1 MDKFNLSDV
10 LHQTSF
16 YTNKA
21 LGQNFISDTNLLSA
35 IVSDAGIEK
44 EDTVVEIGTGA
55 GTLTRIIA
63 DNAKK
68 VYSFEV
74 DRNLEKVLNI
84 TLSGYENIEVIFKDV
99 LRMKDD
105 ALIEIIG
112 DSNFKMI
119 GNLPYYITTPLL
131 LRFIES
137 DFKVDSITI
146 MVQEE
151 VARRLIAKE
160 GTEDYSSIT
169 LAVAMWGDATIT
181 RKVSRNMFFPAPN
194 VDSAVVTIKRNDSK
208 IEGYDRK
215 KINKLVRSAFA
226 MRRKT
231 LANNLQ
237 SGYQI
242 TKEEAISRIEK
253 AGFDKNIRGEKLSL
267 KDFLKLSEEF

>member
-1 MDKFNLSDV
+1 MKNYNLGDV

-21 LGQNFISDTNLLSA
+21 LGQNFISDTNLLTA
-35 IVSDAGIEK
+35 IVTDAGIEN

-55 GTLTRIIA
+55 GTLTGIIA
-63 DNAKK
+63 DKAKK

-99 LRMKDD
+99 LRMKDE
-105 ALIEIIG
+105 AVTEIIRDG
-112 DSNFKMI
+112 HFKLL

-131 LRFIES
+131 LRFIDS
-137 DFKVDSITI
+137 NFNVDSITI

-151 VARRLIAKE
+151 VARRIVAKE

-181 RKVSRNMFFPAPN
+181 RKVSRNMFFPSPN

-208 IEGYDRK
+208 IKGYERK
-215 KINKLVRSAFA
+215 KINRLVRASFA

-231 LANNLQ
+231 LANNL
-237 SGYQI
+237 SAAYQI
-242 TKEEAISRIEK
+242 SKEEAIARIEK

-267 KDFLKLSEEF
+267 DDYLRLSEEF

>member
-1 MDKFNLSDV
+1 MKNYNLGDV

-21 LGQNFISDTNLLSA
+21 LGQNFISDTNLLTA
-35 IVSDAGIEK
+35 IVTDAGIES

-55 GTLTRIIA
+55 GTLTGIIA
-63 DNAKK
+63 DKAKK

-99 LRMKDD
+99 LRMKDE
-105 ALIEIIG
+105 AVTEIIG
-112 DSNFKMI
+112 DGHFKLL

-131 LRFIES
+131 LRFIDS
-137 DFKVDSITI
+137 NFNVDSITI

-151 VARRLIAKE
+151 VARRIVAKE

-169 LAVAMWGDATIT
+169 LAVAMWGDPTIT
-181 RKVSRNMFFPAPN
+181 RKVSRNMFFPSPN

-208 IEGYDRK
+208 IKGYDRK
-215 KINKLVRSAFA
+215 KINRLVRASFA

-231 LANNLQ
+231 LANNL
-237 SGYQI
+237 SAAYQI
-242 TKEEAISRIEK
+242 SKEEAIARIEK

-267 KDFLKLSEEF
+267 DDYLRLSEEF

>member
-1 MDKFNLSDV
+1 MKNYNLGDV

-21 LGQNFISDTNLLSA
+21 LGQNFISDTNLLTA
-35 IVSDAGIEK
+35 IVSDAGIDS

-55 GTLTRIIA
+55 GTLTGIIA
-63 DNAKK
+63 DKAKK

-99 LRMKDD
+99 LRMKDE
-105 ALIEIIG
+105 AVIEIIG
-112 DSNFKMI
+112 DGHFKLL

-131 LRFIES
+131 LRFIDS
-137 DFKVDSITI
+137 NFNVDSITI

-151 VARRLIAKE
+151 VARRIVAKE

-169 LAVAMWGDATIT
+169 LAVAMWGDPTIT
-181 RKVSRNMFFPAPN
+181 RKVSRNMFFPSPN

-208 IEGYDRK
+208 IKGYDRK
-215 KINKLVRSAFA
+215 KINRLVRASFA

-231 LANNLQ
+231 LANNL
-237 SGYQI
+237 SAAYQI
-242 TKEEAISRIEK
+242 SKDEAIARIEK

-267 KDFLKLSEEF
+267 DDYLRLSEEF

>member
-1 MDKFNLSDV
+1 MKNYNLGDV

-21 LGQNFISDTNLLSA
+21 LGQNFISDTNLLTA
-35 IVSDAGIEK
+35 IVTDAGIES

-55 GTLTRIIA
+55 GTLTGIIA
-63 DNAKK
+63 DKAKK

-99 LRMKDD
+99 LRMRDE
-105 ALIEIIG
+105 AVTEIIG
-112 DSNFKMI
+112 DGHFKLL

-131 LRFIES
+131 LRFIDS
-137 DFKVDSITI
+137 NFNVDSITI

-151 VARRLIAKE
+151 VARRIVAKE

-181 RKVSRNMFFPAPN
+181 RKVSRNMFFPSPN

-208 IEGYDRK
+208 IKGYDRK
-215 KINKLVRSAFA
+215 KINRLVRASFA

-231 LANNLQ
+231 LANNL
-237 SGYQI
+237 SAAYQI
-242 TKEEAISRIEK
+242 SKEEAIARIEK

-267 KDFLKLSEEF
+267 DDYLRLSEEF

>member
-1 MDKFNLSDV
+1 MKNYNLGDV

-21 LGQNFISDTNLLSA
+21 LGQNFISDTNLLTA
-35 IVSDAGIEK
+35 IVTDAGIES
-44 EDTVVEIGTGA
+44 EDIVVEIGTGA
-55 GTLTRIIA
+55 GTLTGIIA
-63 DNAKK
+63 DKAKK

-99 LRMKDD
+99 LRMKDE
-105 ALIEIIG
+105 AVTEIIG
-112 DSNFKMI
+112 DGHFKLL

-131 LRFIES
+131 LRFIDS
-137 DFKVDSITI
+137 NFNVDSITI

-151 VARRLIAKE
+151 VARRIVAKE

-181 RKVSRNMFFPAPN
+181 RKVSRNMFFPSPN

-208 IEGYDRK
+208 IKGYDRK
-215 KINKLVRSAFA
+215 KINRLVRASFA

-231 LANNLQ
+231 LANNL
-237 SGYQI
+237 SAAYQI
-242 TKEEAISRIEK
+242 SKDEAIARIEK

-267 KDFLKLSEEF
+267 DDYLRLSEEF

>member
-1 MDKFNLSDV
+1 MKNYNLGDV

-21 LGQNFISDTNLLSA
+21 LGQNFISDTNLLTA
-35 IVSDAGIEK
+35 IVTDAGIES

-55 GTLTRIIA
+55 GTLTGIIA
-63 DNAKK
+63 DKAKK

-99 LRMKDD
+99 LRMKDE
-105 ALIEIIG
+105 AVTEIIG
-112 DSNFKMI
+112 DGHFKLL

-131 LRFIES
+131 LRFIDS
-137 DFKVDSITI
+137 KFNVDSITI

-151 VARRLIAKE
+151 VARRIVAKE

-169 LAVAMWGDATIT
+169 LAVAMWGDPTIT
-181 RKVSRNMFFPAPN
+181 RKVSRNMFFPSPN

-208 IEGYDRK
+208 IKGYDRK
-215 KINKLVRSAFA
+215 KINRLVRASFA

-231 LANNLQ
+231 LANNL
-237 SGYQI
+237 SAAYQI
-242 TKEEAISRIEK
+242 SKEEAIARIEK

-267 KDFLKLSEEF
+267 DDYLRLSEEF

>member
-1 MDKFNLSDV
+1 MKNYNLGDV

-21 LGQNFISDTNLLSA
+21 LGQNFISDTNLLTA
-35 IVSDAGIEK
+35 IVTDAGIES

-55 GTLTRIIA
+55 GTLTGIIS
-63 DNAKK
+63 DKAKK

-99 LRMKDD
+99 LRMKDE
-105 ALIEIIG
+105 AVTEIIG
-112 DSNFKMI
+112 DGHFKLL

-131 LRFIES
+131 LRFIDS
-137 DFKVDSITI
+137 NFNVDSITI

-151 VARRLIAKE
+151 VARRIVAKE

-181 RKVSRNMFFPAPN
+181 RKVSRNMFFPSPN

-208 IEGYDRK
+208 IKGYDRK
-215 KINKLVRSAFA
+215 KINRLVRASFA

-231 LANNLQ
+231 LANNL
-237 SGYQI
+237 SAAYQI
-242 TKEEAISRIEK
+242 SKDEAIARIEK

-267 KDFLKLSEEF
+267 DDYLRLSEEF

>member
-1 MDKFNLSDV
+1 MKNYNLGDV

-21 LGQNFISDTNLLSA
+21 LGQNFISDTNLLTA
-35 IVSDAGIEK
+35 IVTDAGIES

-55 GTLTRIIA
+55 GTLTGIIA
-63 DNAKK
+63 DKAKK

-99 LRMKDD
+99 LRMKDE
-105 ALIEIIG
+105 AVTEIIG
-112 DSNFKMI
+112 DGHFKLL

-131 LRFIES
+131 LRFIDS
-137 DFKVDSITI
+137 NFNVDSITI

-151 VARRLIAKE
+151 VARRIVAKE

-181 RKVSRNMFFPAPN
+181 RKVSRNMFFPSPN

-208 IEGYDRK
+208 IKGYDRK
-215 KINKLVRSAFA
+215 KINRLVRASFA

-231 LANNLQ
+231 LANNL
-237 SGYQI
+237 SAAYQI
-242 TKEEAISRIEK
+242 SKEEAIARIEK

-267 KDFLKLSEEF
+267 DDYLRLSEEF

>member
-1 MDKFNLSDV
+1 MKNYNLGDV

-21 LGQNFISDTNLLSA
+21 LGQNFISDTNLLTA
-35 IVSDAGIEK
+35 IVTDAGIES

-55 GTLTRIIA
+55 GTLTGIIA
-63 DNAKK
+63 DKAKK

-99 LRMKDD
+99 LRMKDE
-105 ALIEIIG
+105 AVTEIIG
-112 DSNFKMI
+112 DGHFKLL

-131 LRFIES
+131 LRFIDS
-137 DFKVDSITI
+137 NFNVDSITI

-151 VARRLIAKE
+151 VARRIVAKE

-181 RKVSRNMFFPAPN
+181 RKVSRNMFFPSPN

-208 IEGYDRK
+208 IKGYDRK
-215 KINKLVRSAFA
+215 KINRLVRASFA

-231 LANNLQ
+231 LANNL
-237 SGYQI
+237 SAAYQI
-242 TKEEAISRIEK
+242 SKDEAIARIEK

-267 KDFLKLSEEF
+267 DDYLRLSEEF

>member
-1 MDKFNLSDV
+1 MKNYNLGDV

-21 LGQNFISDTNLLSA
+21 LGQNFISDTNLLTA
-35 IVSDAGIEK
+35 IVTDAGIES

-55 GTLTRIIA
+55 GTLTGIIA
-63 DNAKK
+63 DKAKK

-99 LRMKDD
+99 LRMKDE
-105 ALIEIIG
+105 AVTEIIG
-112 DSNFKMI
+112 DGHFKLL

-131 LRFIES
+131 LRFIDS
-137 DFKVDSITI
+137 NFNVDSITI

-151 VARRLIAKE
+151 VARRIVAKE

-181 RKVSRNMFFPAPN
+181 RKVSRNMFFPSPN

-208 IEGYDRK
+208 IKGYDRK
-215 KINKLVRSAFA
+215 KVNRLVRASFA

-231 LANNLQ
+231 LANNL
-237 SGYQI
+237 SAAYQI
-242 TKEEAISRIEK
+242 SKDEAIARIEK

-267 KDFLKLSEEF
+267 DDYLRLSEEF

>member
-1 MDKFNLSDV
+1 MKNYNLGDV

-21 LGQNFISDTNLLSA
+21 LGQNFISDTNLLTA
-35 IVSDAGIEK
+35 IVTDAGIES

-55 GTLTRIIA
+55 GTLTGIIA
-63 DNAKK
+63 DKAKK

-99 LRMKDD
+99 LRMKDE
-105 ALIEIIG
+105 AVTEIIG
-112 DSNFKMI
+112 DGHFKLL

-131 LRFIES
+131 LRFIDS
-137 DFKVDSITI
+137 NFNVDSITI

-151 VARRLIAKE
+151 VARRIVAKE

-181 RKVSRNMFFPAPN
+181 RKVSRNIFFPSPN

-208 IEGYDRK
+208 IKGYDRK
-215 KINKLVRSAFA
+215 KINRLVRASFA

-231 LANNLQ
+231 LANNL
-237 SGYQI
+237 SAAYQI
-242 TKEEAISRIEK
+242 SKEEAIARIEK

-267 KDFLKLSEEF
+267 DDYLRLSEEF

>member
-1 MDKFNLSDV
+1 MKNYNLGDV

-21 LGQNFISDTNLLSA
+21 LGQNFISDTNLLTA
-35 IVSDAGIEK
+35 IVTDAGIES

-55 GTLTRIIA
+55 GTLTGIIA
-63 DNAKK
+63 DKAKK

-99 LRMKDD
+99 LRMKDE
-105 ALIEIIG
+105 AVTEIIG
-112 DSNFKMI
+112 DGHFKLL

-131 LRFIES
+131 LRFIDS
-137 DFKVDSITI
+137 NLNVDSITI

-151 VARRLIAKE
+151 VARRIVAKE

-181 RKVSRNMFFPAPN
+181 RKVSRNMFFPSPN

-208 IEGYDRK
+208 IKGYERK
-215 KINKLVRSAFA
+215 KINRLVRASFA

-231 LANNLQ
+231 LANNL
-237 SGYQI
+237 SAAYQI
-242 TKEEAISRIEK
+242 SKEEAIARIEK

-267 KDFLKLSEEF
+267 DDYLRLSEEF